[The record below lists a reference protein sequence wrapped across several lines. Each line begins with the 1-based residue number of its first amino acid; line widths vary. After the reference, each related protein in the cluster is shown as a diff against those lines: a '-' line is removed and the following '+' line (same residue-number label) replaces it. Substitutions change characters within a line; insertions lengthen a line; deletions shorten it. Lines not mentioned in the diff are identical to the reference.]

1 MRWLYYCSVLKYGN
15 RLREIEEVSQ
25 MAAYDGG
32 VMVTQC
38 HLELA
43 QTSRAG
49 SLIHPECQGISYIPP
64 LNLSPRQTDWPS

>member
-1 MRWLYYCSVLKYGN
+1 
-15 RLREIEEVSQ
+15 

-43 QTSRAG
+43 QTFRAG
-49 SLIHPECQGISYIPP
+49 SLIHPDCQGISYIHP